1 MMSIARGEPLPKL
14 NRQNEVSA
22 VTLRSYM
29 PIFKHPLP
37 MSEDW
42 AQFQAVRN
50 RVLSCKLDDQ
60 CRAAVT
66 LDNAW

>member
-1 MMSIARGEPLPKL
+1 MMSIARGKPLPKAD
-14 NRQNEVSA
+14 RKNEVSA
-22 VTLRSYM
+22 RTIHLYA

-42 AQFQAVRN
+42 AQFQAVLN
-50 RVLSCKLDDQ
+50 RVLSCRLDDQ